1 MKRKRNNL
9 TVMEEDTTRVKSKP
23 PLQTRCPNCHTHFN
37 AYDTQL
43 DTYKG
48 EVRCGLCLHIF
59 NAYTHATG
67 TSTTQVKQPAHSK
80 SYRKLLVIST
90 FLFSG
95 ALIIASSIFWRNAI
109 IKQFPSSVTVLGPI
123 CRILSCTLPAVEN
136 IDAWEITHSELRQG
150 TETNSYLLQTV
161 LQNDASFTVALPAI
175 EITLNNALN
184 QRILHRVLQP
194 RDYLPRKYTS
204 LSRTGLQKNTDLAI
218 EIPLKTS
225 EAAVRYYLSLLY
237 P

>member
-1 MKRKRNNL
+1 MQ
-9 TVMEEDTTRVKSKP
+9 EDITRVKTAL

-43 DTYKG
+43 DVYKG

-59 NAYTHATG
+59 NAYTHAIG
-67 TSTTQVKQPAHSK
+67 TPTLPPKKPTRAK
-80 SYRKLLVIST
+80 SYRTLLVIST
-90 FLFSG
+90 FLFG
-95 ALIIASSIFWRNAI
+95 CALMIASSIFWRNAI
-109 IKQFPSSVTVLGPI
+109 IKHFPSSITVLSPV

-150 TETNSYLLQTV
+150 AETNSYLLQTV
-161 LQNDASFTVALPAI
+161 LQNRVNFTVTLPAI

-184 QRILHRVLQP
+184 QRILYHILQP
-194 RDYLPRKYTS
+194 RDYLPRKYTP

-218 EIPLKTS
+218 EIPLKSS
-225 EAAVRYYLSLLY
+225 EAAVRYQLSLLY

>member
-1 MKRKRNNL
+1 M
-9 TVMEEDTTRVKSKP
+9 MQEDTIRVKSEQ

-43 DTYKG
+43 DAYKG

-59 NAYTHATG
+59 NAYVHAIG
-67 TSTTQVKQPAHSK
+67 TSKAQILQQPNRSK
-80 SYRKLLVIST
+80 SYRALWVIST
-90 FLFSG
+90 FLLSS
-95 ALIIASSIFWRNAI
+95 ALIIALSIFWRHPI
-109 IKQFPSSVTVLGPI
+109 IKQFPSSITVLSPI
-123 CRILSCTLPAVEN
+123 CRLLSCTLPAVEN

-150 TETNSYLLQTV
+150 TEINSYVLQTI
-161 LQNDASFTVALPAI
+161 LQNRANFTVTLPAI
-175 EITLNNALN
+175 EVSLNNALN
-184 QRILHRVLQP
+184 QRILHRILQP
-194 RDYLPRKYTS
+194 SDYLSRKYST

-225 EAAVRYYLSLLY
+225 EAAIRYNLSLIY